1 MWRTKMMNNVLTF
14 SSQPLKEKYYK
25 YTHVSGLDIYVFPK
39 KMTSTYAIM
48 GTKYGSIDSVFKTDA
63 DKEFIRV
70 PDGIAH
76 FLEHKLFTNED
87 GSDSFERF
95 SEYGADANAYTS
107 FNKTAYLFS
116 CTERVEDSLRELVTF
131 VTHPYFTDESVKK
144 EQGIIAQEIKMY
156 DDNPAD
162 RCFYGM
168 LEGMYKDHSIRK
180 NICGTVDSISK
191 ITPELLYDC
200 YNVFYDLSNMMLI
213 VCGDVECEKILNTV
227 IPLLPDT
234 STKKSIIRSDENSKE
249 KAAVAKSRITQ
260 RMNVS
265 KPMFCIGV
273 KDTDIP
279 KDADERQKK
288 DAAMSILDEMLFAR
302 CTPFYEDLLEREI
315 ITPSFSYGYNISES
329 SAYNSFAGEAQ
340 FPETV
345 LGEIK
350 KYLSDVRKKGLDRG
364 DFKRAKRVMYAEYVK
379 LFDSTDNI
387 ANTILS
393 FACEEAELFRYSEIM
408 DKISFEDVEALFYS
422 VFKDEYFT
430 LSEVLPLANKEN

>member
-1 MWRTKMMNNVLTF
+1 MNNMQIF
-14 SSQPLKEKYYK
+14 ECPAIKERYFKC
-25 YTHVSGLDIYVFPK
+25 THPSGLDIYIFPK

-48 GTKYGSIDSVFKTDA
+48 GTRYGSVDNVFKTDP
-63 DKEFIRV
+63 DRDLITV

-107 FNKTAYLFS
+107 FNRTAYLFS
-116 CTERVEDSLRELVTF
+116 TTERVEDSLRELISF
-131 VTHPYFTDESVKK
+131 VTHPYFDADSVKK

-168 LEGMYKDHSIRK
+168 LEGMYASHSIRK
-180 NICGTVDSISK
+180 NICGTVESISK

-200 YNVFYDLSNMMLI
+200 YGVFYDLSNMALI
-213 VCGDVECEKILNTV
+213 ICGDVTPEQILSV
-227 IPLLPDT
+227 ADPLLPTCKTNRCIVRYDQN
-234 STKKSIIRSDENSKE
+234 SGEDAHVFSDR
-249 KAAVAKSRITQ
+249 VTQ

-279 KDADERQKK
+279 ADPKERSRRDAGM
-288 DAAMSILDEMLFAR
+288 AILDEMLFAR
-302 CTPFYEDLLEREI
+302 CTPFYESLLLREL
-315 ITPSFSYGYNISES
+315 ITPSFSYGYTISES
-329 SAYNSFAGEAQ
+329 SAYNSFAGESDDPSA
-340 FPETV
+340 V

-350 KYLSDVRKKGLDRG
+350 RYIREVSEKGLDRS
-364 DFKRAKRVMYAEYVK
+364 DFERAKRVMYAEYVK
-379 LFDSTDNI
+379 SFDSTESIANTLFSFVCEDTELFEYNDIMSTVSFDYVRALFDSAFSDG
-387 ANTILS
+387 
-393 FACEEAELFRYSEIM
+393 C
-408 DKISFEDVEALFYS
+408 
-422 VFKDEYFT
+422 FT
-430 LSEVLPLANKEN
+430 LSEVLPLTEKEN